1 MMWRAGLAVF
11 VLLWLSTPDSAQ
23 APSKAP
29 APYQARSTKEMGE
42 LLVKLFAEQD
52 VATDPSKDAERA
64 AALQIKLVGELPWQE
79 ELRTR
84 WSLAENLLRAGDSAG
99 AVKQL
104 ELIRKRC
111 NELSVRLGPNSE
123 QQLRDLLAL
132 SYLRLGEQEN
142 CVAAPLAELVHL
154 SHYRLGHPHG
164 EARGG
169 GGGARV
175 HGDAASAIRRTCWR
189 GGC

>member
-1 MMWRAGLAVF
+1 
-11 VLLWLSTPDSAQ
+11 
-23 APSKAP
+23 
-29 APYQARSTKEMGE
+29 MGE
-42 LLVKLFAEQD
+42 LLVKIFAEQD

-64 AALQIKLVGELPWQE
+64 AQLQIKLVGDLPWQE

-111 NELSVRLGPNSE
+111 GELGVRLGPNSE
-123 QQLRDLLAL
+123 QQMQELLAL
-132 SYLRLGEQEN
+132 AYLRLGEQEN
-142 CVAAPLAELVHL
+142 CVAHHSQNSCIFPITGSGVHTV
-154 SHYRLGHPHG
+154 
-164 EARGG
+164 EARGRG
-169 GGGARV
+169 SGAGV
-175 HGDAASAIRRTCWR
+175 HGDPGTRSAEHCWR